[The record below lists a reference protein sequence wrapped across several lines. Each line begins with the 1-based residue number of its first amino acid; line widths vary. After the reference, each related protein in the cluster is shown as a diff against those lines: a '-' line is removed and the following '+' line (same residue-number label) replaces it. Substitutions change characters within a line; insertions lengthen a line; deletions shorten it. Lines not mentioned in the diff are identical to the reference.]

1 MHNIYILEA
10 PCLLN
15 APILSRCFSN
25 LEYPPLPGEKGV
37 ETKIK
42 RSMLERFVD
51 WFTEEPVE
59 EDVSE

>member
-10 PCLLN
+10 SCLLN
-15 APILSRCFSN
+15 APILSRRFSN

-37 ETKIK
+37 ERKTK
-42 RSMLERFVD
+42 RGMLERFVD
-51 WFTEEPVE
+51 WFTKEPEE